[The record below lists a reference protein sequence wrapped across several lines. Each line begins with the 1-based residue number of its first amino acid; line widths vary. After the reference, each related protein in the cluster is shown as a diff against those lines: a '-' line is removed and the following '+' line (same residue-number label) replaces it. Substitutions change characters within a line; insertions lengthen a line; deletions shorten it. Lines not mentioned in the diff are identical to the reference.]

1 MAGFFFINIGKW
13 PAGSGLRWVL
23 NLRPVHQGG
32 LENGPRSS
40 ESSRRSRTS
49 LPFCFPASPTNPN
62 THTHTHTHRCGTVAI
77 CIQWPRPFIGVERP
91 PPKKNDKKSE
101 NRNEQQVAGPPRL
114 SGPVGPGLG
123 GGRGNLLLMKL
134 SVSLSC

>member
-77 CIQWPRPFIGVERP
+77 CIQWPQPFIDVERP
-91 PPKKNDKKSE
+91 PPKKTTKNRKIETSNKSPDPLDS
-101 NRNEQQVAGPPRL
+101 RVRL
-114 SGPVGPGLG
+114 DRGWG